1 MRSLSERLRALNDN
15 GVDYAHIGRV
25 AGLHRTTVSKIA
37 NGTNKGLTLET
48 ETKLENAI
56 EKIKKEISEI

>member
-25 AGLHRTTVSKIA
+25 ANLHRTTVSKLA
-37 NGTNKGLTLET
+37 NNPDKKTTLQT
-48 ETKLENAI
+48 EIAI
-56 EKIKKEISEI
+56 ETAIQKIKDAISEI